1 MTTPVTMTSHL
12 QRALWPVW
20 LVGISACTNA
30 PSYVEPREAL
40 EVGLPDPAAPGETI
54 DIDTTQLFLPIRLET
69 MQEQMD
75 RTARAAELGVQD
87 LPYVGLDDL
96 DISIEW
102 TIKNLSDTDG
112 TARIQ
117 INGANELFVYVPAFY
132 VIDPEEDEEPPPL
145 LGTIPT
151 PVRAGDTISGVF
163 REDQLR
169 EAAVDLELVTRGL
182 VNPFAAI
189 LAYHADLDEV
199 TDPDGVTVPR
209 TAFGHLV
216 QYDIIFTANQHMVLE
231 YDLRIR
237 DQAEILH
244 ERLLDAPDGEL
255 TVFAPQTPPP
265 LPLPPVMG
273 LP

>member
-1 MTTPVTMTSHL
+1 MTSHL
-12 QRALWPVW
+12 QRVLWPVW
-20 LVGISACTNA
+20 LAGIGACTNA
-30 PSYVEPREAL
+30 PTYVQPREAL
-40 EVGLPDPAAPGETI
+40 EVGLPDPAQPGDTI
-54 DIDTTQLFLPIRLET
+54 DIDTTQLVLPIRLET
-69 MQEQMD
+69 MQEQME
-75 RTARAAELGVQD
+75 RAALATELGNITV
-87 LPYVGLDDL
+87 PFVGLDDL

-117 INGANELFVYVPAFY
+117 INGANELFVYVPEYY
-132 VIDPEEDEEPPPL
+132 VIDPEEDEVPPPL

-189 LAYHADLDEV
+189 LAYHADLSEV
-199 TDPDGVTVPR
+199 TPPDGMTVPR
-209 TAFGHLV
+209 EAFGHLV
-216 QYDIIFTANQHMVLE
+216 QYDLIFTANQHMVLE
-231 YDLRIR
+231 YGVRIR

-244 ERLLDAPDGEL
+244 ERVLEAPDGEL
-255 TVFAPQTPPP
+255 TMFAPQTPPP
-265 LPLPPVMG
+265 LPLPPMAG

>member
-1 MTTPVTMTSHL
+1 MTSHL
-12 QRALWPVW
+12 PRVLWPVW
-20 LVGISACTNA
+20 LAGISACTNS
-30 PSYVEPREAL
+30 PTYVEPREAL

-54 DIDTTQLFLPIRLET
+54 DIDTTQFFLPIRLET
-69 MQEQMD
+69 MQEQME
-75 RTARAAELGVQD
+75 RAAQATELGLAADAV
-87 LPYVGLDDL
+87 PFVGLDDL
-96 DISIEW
+96 EISIEW

-117 INGANELFVYVPAFY
+117 INGANELFVYVPSFY

-151 PVRAGDTISGVF
+151 PVRAGDAISGVF

-169 EAAVDLELVTRGL
+169 EAAIDLEQVTRGL

-189 LAYHADLDEV
+189 LDYDADLEEID
-199 TDPDGVTVPR
+199 DPEGPVVPR
-209 TAFGHLV
+209 AAFGHLV
-216 QYDIIFTANQHMVLE
+216 QYDIIFTADQHMVLE

-237 DQAEILH
+237 DEAEILH

-255 TVFAPQTPPP
+255 TVFMPQTPRP
-265 LPLPPVMG
+265 LPLPPMMG
-273 LP
+273 AP